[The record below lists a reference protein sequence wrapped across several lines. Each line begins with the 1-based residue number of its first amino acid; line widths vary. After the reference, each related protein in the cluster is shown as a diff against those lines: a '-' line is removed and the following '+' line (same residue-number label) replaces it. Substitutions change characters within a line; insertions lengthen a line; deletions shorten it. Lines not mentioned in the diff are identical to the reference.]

1 MHTLLKKTMAKAKK
15 ITKYV
20 KVEIEAGKATP
31 APPLGPALGQAG
43 VQIGDFVN
51 KFNADTK
58 EMKGTLPVKIYVY
71 EDRTYDYVIKTPT
84 ASYLLKKA
92 AAIEKGSGKNKVS
105 RAGTI
110 TKDKIREIAEA
121 KMKDLTANTVEEA
134 MKIIEGSARSMGL
147 EVK

>member
-1 MHTLLKKTMAKAKK
+1 MHTLRIKTMAAKK
-15 ITKYV
+15 KILKYV

-51 KFNADTK
+51 KFNSDTK

-84 ASYLLKKA
+84 ASYLIKQSA
-92 AAIEKGSGKNKVS
+92 GIDKGSVKPKLS
-105 RAGTI
+105 KSGTI
-110 TKDKIREIAEA
+110 SKAQIKEIAEA
-121 KMKDLTANTVEEA
+121 KMKDLTANTVEQA

-147 EVK
+147 EIK

>member
-1 MHTLLKKTMAKAKK
+1 MANAKK
-15 ITKYV
+15 ILKYV
-20 KVEIEAGKATP
+20 KVEIEAGKAVP

-51 KFNADTK
+51 KFNAATK
-58 EMKGTLPVKIYVY
+58 EMKGILPVKIYVY
-71 EDRTYDYVIKTPT
+71 EDRTYDFYIKTPT
-84 ASYLLKKA
+84 ASYLLKEGAGIKT
-92 AAIEKGSGKNKVS
+92 GSSKNKVS

-110 TKDKIREIAEA
+110 TKDKIKEIATA
-121 KMKDLTANTVEEA
+121 KMADLNANTVEQA

>member
-1 MHTLLKKTMAKAKK
+1 MAAKK
-15 ITKYV
+15 KILKYV

-51 KFNADTK
+51 KFNSDTR

-84 ASYLLKKA
+84 ASYLIKQA
-92 AAIEKGSGKNKVS
+92 AGIDKGSVKPKLS
-105 RAGTI
+105 KAGSI

-147 EVK
+147 EIK

>member
-1 MHTLLKKTMAKAKK
+1 MAKAKK
-15 ITKYV
+15 ILKYV

-58 EMKGTLPVKIYVY
+58 EMQGRLPVKIYVY
-71 EDRTYDYVIKTPT
+71 EDRTYDYVIKSPT
-84 ASYLLKKA
+84 ASYLIKKA
-92 AAIEKGSGKNKVS
+92 AGVDKGSVKPKLS
-105 RAGTI
+105 KAGQI
-110 TKDKIREIAEA
+110 SKDKIREIAEV

-134 MKIIEGSARSMGL
+134 MKIIEGSAKSMGL